1 MAITFEELKKNSQT
15 QSKQE
20 PITFESLKSQ
30 EIKEEPKIQPI
41 TFESVKKEKEENE
54 IGVGENI
61 YRTAVGALRDVAQG
75 TIDFSEWIESPFDLI
90 TPDKYKGG
98 VVKTEEDGYQVL
110 YGDEYK
116 EAKTRMK
123 SQGLK
128 VIDLPKVKEPEYFGG
143 SFVRD
148 VTGFVIP
155 FSKLKILTPTSKI
168 GKGTEIVARG
178 ALAEQLAFSPYEQRL
193 SNLVEEYPSLKN
205 PVTKYLKA
213 DPNDTESEARFKMA
227 LEGVGLGTAIEG
239 IVWATKLIK
248 PGLSRI
254 FKTEKPEPKT

>member
-1 MAITFEELKKNSQT
+1 MLNKIVDQVVK
-15 QSKQE
+15 
-20 PITFESLKSQ
+20 
-30 EIKEEPKIQPI
+30 PKIQPI
-41 TFESVKKEKEENE
+41 NKMNHKKEKEENE

-61 YRTAVGALRDVAQG
+61 YRTAIGALRDVAQG

-116 EAKTRMK
+116 EAKTRMQ

-128 VIDLPKVKEPEYFGG
+128 VVDLPKVKEPEYFGG

-155 FSKLKILTPTSKI
+155 FSKLKMLTPTSKI

-193 SNLVEEYPSLKN
+193 SNLVEEYPSLK
-205 PVTKYLKA
+205 
-213 DPNDTESEARFKMA
+213 
-227 LEGVGLGTAIEG
+227 IQ
-239 IVWATKLIK
+239 
-248 PGLSRI
+248 
-254 FKTEKPEPKT
+254 